1 MSANKTLCFG
11 EMLLR
16 LRPFG
21 KSRLFQEH
29 SLEAVFGG
37 SEANVAAS
45 LAILGEKSAY
55 ASVFPDNEV
64 GEACKR
70 DLRSYGIDLSPSVTG
85 EGRMSL
91 YYLTNGAN
99 QLPSRVIYDRENS
112 AVSLAGPGAIDWD
125 SAMADCQRLHIS
137 GITPALSESAMQLT
151 LEAARKAKEKGLIV
165 SFDLNYRKNL
175 WKYDCDPAAI
185 LTELC
190 GYTDLLIANDDQLRN
205 ILGIR
210 VEGDFDAMF
219 PDAADFER
227 LCAAVLDRFPGMKA
241 VAIALRRTHSADH
254 NDIAGYYADRKS
266 FSASKRYE
274 IKNIVDRIGGG
285 DSFTAGLIYGLDN
298 LETSSE
304 ALEFAVAASCLKHS
318 IPGDVNL
325 ATLSEVQA
333 LLKNGS
339 GRLDR

>member
-1 MSANKTLCFG
+1 MSSVKTLCFG

-29 SLEAVFGG
+29 SLEALFGG

-55 ASVFPDNEV
+55 ATVLPDNEV
-64 GEACKR
+64 GKACRR
-70 DLRSYGIDLSPSVTG
+70 DLMSYGIDLTPSVTG
-85 EGRMSL
+85 KGRMSL

-99 QLPSRVIYDRENS
+99 HLPSGVIYDREYS
-112 AVSLAGPGAIDWD
+112 ALSLAGPGAIDWD
-125 SAMADCQRLHIS
+125 TAMKDCGRLHIS
-137 GITPALSESAMQLT
+137 GITPALSESAMRLT
-151 LEAARKAKEKGLIV
+151 FEAARKAKEKGLTV

-175 WKYDCDPAAI
+175 WKYECNPAEI

-190 GYTDLLIANDDQLRN
+190 GYTDLLISNDDQLRN
-205 ILGIR
+205 ILGIS
-210 VEGDFDAMF
+210 VDGDFDAMY
-219 PDAADFER
+219 PDSRDFER
-227 LCAAVLDRFPGMKA
+227 LCKAVLDRFPTMKA
-241 VAIALRRTHSADH
+241 VALALRRTHSADH
-254 NDIAGYYADRKS
+254 NDIAGYYADRKC
-266 FSASKRYE
+266 FAASKRYE

-285 DSFTAGLIYGLDN
+285 DALTAGLIYGLDN
-298 LETSSE
+298 LDTPAE
-304 ALEFAVAASCLKHS
+304 AIEFAVAASCLKHS

-325 ATLSEVQA
+325 ATLSEVNA
-333 LLKNGS
+333 LLKDGS